1 MISIVLRQPFSLVL
15 IVKDS
20 IMFKKFLPLST
31 LLLTS
36 MTFAQNN
43 PLSVH
48 VLNLENGLPSADV
61 EVVLEKSS
69 GNKWLKLNQ
78 QVTGP
83 NGRITA
89 LFPENQ
95 PLAQGIYKV
104 TFKTGDWFKKN
115 NQSTFFP
122 EVPVIFKVDGS
133 VSHYHI
139 PLLLS
144 PYGYSTYRGN

>member
-69 GNKWLKLNQ
+69 GNKWVKLNQ

-95 PLAQGIYKV
+95 PLTQGIYKV

-144 PYGYSTYRGN
+144 TYGYSTYRGN